1 MPAYDVLVL
10 GATGFTGRL
19 ACEYLAN
26 RGGEKVNWA
35 MAGRSLDKLE
45 KIRKEL
51 PESAKDTPLV
61 KVDVKNP
68 ADLEEA
74 AKSCKVI
81 INYAGTPYSDKALP
95 VVEAC
100 VNNGSC
106 YIDITGEVNFVKSSA
121 DRYDEKAKE
130 KKSLI
135 VHCCGFDSIPSDIG
149 AFLAATEMKKRHN
162 MGCARIRTVIGDQSG
177 SFSGGTLE
185 SGAYMMDNANIENA
199 DAMKKPYGLDPP
211 GGQAGPDTADFG
223 DIRALGYDKDA
234 ESWAMPFV
242 MAPVN
247 CRIIRRSNAL
257 LGYPYGNACS
267 VGEVM
272 EVPGPL
278 SGSLMVSGLALFG
291 ALFYMRPTRWV
302 LQKTVL
308 PAPGEGPSKET
319 RDNGY
324 FNLRAIAVGEKALES
339 GTAPKVVAQVKSGTG
354 GDPGYKCT
362 ALMSVEAALCCALQ
376 KDKCSAQGGVTTPAA
391 GLGSVLVDRLNAA
404 GMSLSVDA
412 A

>member
-1 MPAYDVLVL
+1 MPIYDVVVL

-26 RGGEKVNWA
+26 RGGEKVTWA

-45 KIRKEL
+45 GIRKAL
-51 PESAKDTPLV
+51 PESAKDTPLI
-61 KVDVKNP
+61 KVDVTNP

-74 AKSCKVI
+74 AKSCKTLM
-81 INYAGTPYSDKALP
+81 NFAGTPYSDKGLP

-100 VNNGSC
+100 VNNGCC
-106 YIDITGEVNFVKSSA
+106 YVDITGEVAFVKSSA

-149 AFLAATEMKKRHN
+149 AFMAATEMKKRHN
-162 MGCARIRTVIGDQSG
+162 MECARIRTVFGKQSG

-185 SGAYMMDNANIENA
+185 SGAYMLDNPNMEGG

-211 GGQAGPDTADFG
+211 GGQAGPDTGDFG
-223 DIRALGYDKDA
+223 SISALGYDEDA
-234 ESWAMPFV
+234 EKWVMPFV

-247 CRIIRRSNAL
+247 TRIVRRSNAL
-257 LGYPYGNACS
+257 KGYPYGSACS
-267 VGEVM
+267 IGECM
-272 EVPGPL
+272 EVPGPV
-278 SGSLMVSGLALFG
+278 SGSLMVSGIALFG
-291 ALFYMRPTRWV
+291 ALFYLRPTRWL

-308 PAPGEGPSKET
+308 PAAGEGPSKET
-319 RDNGY
+319 REKG
-324 FNLRAIAVGEKALES
+324 FFEMRAIAVGEKAAE
-339 GTAPKVVAQVKSGTG
+339 GGKPPKVVAQVKSGTG

-362 ALMSVEAALCCALQ
+362 ALMSVEAALCCSLQ
-376 KDKCSAQGGVTTPAA
+376 KDKCSSTGGVTTPAA
-391 GLGSVLVDRLNAA
+391 GLGQVLVDRLNAA